1 MTEQLLEEE
10 KLVLN
15 IVHEYINKNRHFDT
29 NTIIPFIN
37 SRFSKS
43 SVNINTNG
51 IKSILQSLIRKNI
64 IIDGSKLTKENVLS
78 NENRKFIFKY
88 IKKNPGIYFYKLV
101 KDLDLSIP
109 VVGWHLNILLKF
121 KFISKVK
128 IDNRDTYFE
137 EDKKSGVNKA
147 IHIITQEKSQK
158 IIKYLLLNNE
168 GNTKNNLSVKLGMH
182 FNTIA
187 KCIENF
193 EELGLIIKK
202 NLPKKTLY
210 ILNED
215 VLNDKFS
222 LYLNI

>member
-88 IKKNPGIYFYKLV
+88 INKNPGIYFYKLV